1 MSFWCKFH
9 HWLHCSQ
16 WWKFHQNEPFPFQ
29 CCVFYKLPIF
39 SKCWAEDL
47 VNACHQS
54 QPLPP
59 CHSEVIATFLPL
71 CYLWCLGS
79 WQLGSPVDTEP
90 SLIFVSNPAAAG
102 DMAPTIDVTLGSPS
116 VTPRPSPTKH
126 RTTLA
131 HFLSGFL
138 VGGSDRQSADM
149 MCWDGRIVCDQCRG
163 LAGFLLALGGH
174 RSLAHLSYWLW
185 NQCNQWHITRG
196 QSTLSSLPY
205 GLPNQKTRQ
214 SGLWGKNLLDICY
227 ALNVIKF
234 F

>member
-1 MSFWCKFH
+1 MKFSSLAALAPVMKISSKWKH
-9 HWLHCSQ
+9 FHFNGMYSINCQYSQNVELRIWRMLATSPNLVLHATL
-16 WWKFHQNEPFPFQ
+16 
-29 CCVFYKLPIF
+29 KL
-39 SKCWAEDL
+39 
-47 VNACHQS
+47 
-54 QPLPP
+54 LPHFCP
-59 CHSEVIATFLPL
+59 

-116 VTPRPSPTKH
+116 VTPQPSPTKH

-149 MCWDGRIVCDQCRG
+149 MCWDGRIVCDQCWD

-214 SGLWGKNLLDICY
+214 SGLRGKNNWIC
-227 ALNVIKF
+227 AMP
-234 F
+234 